1 MILGS
6 IEAGGTKFVCAVGNE
21 NYEVIDKAIFPTIDP
36 ATTIGNCIAFFKKY
50 PEMQA
55 MSVASFGPIDI
66 DKHSAKYGYITDTP
80 KIKWSNCDFIGML
93 KRGLGQNLPIY
104 FTTDVNGSVYGE
116 Y

>member
-36 ATTIGNCIAFFKKY
+36 ATTSGNCIAFFKKY

-66 DKHSAKYGYITDTP
+66 DKHSATLLIRQR
-80 KIKWSNCDFIGML
+80 SS
-93 KRGLGQNLPIY
+93 GQTVIL
-104 FTTDVNGSVYGE
+104 SE
-116 Y
+116 C

>member
-21 NYEVIDKAIFPTIDP
+21 NYEAIDKAIFPTIDP

-66 DKHSAKYGYITDTP
+66 DKHSAKYAKDQVVKLRFYRNAETRAGTKP
-80 KIKWSNCDFIGML
+80 A
-93 KRGLGQNLPIY
+93 NLLY
-104 FTTDVNGSVYGE
+104 NRR
-116 Y
+116 